1 MFKRQKEFP
10 NSYLSIT
17 GTVCRERDAIKTV
30 GQDVAADHPISV
42 GTPLSCHTSN
52 LDKLTKVVL
61 YKLVNV
67 IILSSPAAVIASLLY
82 GAKPATFRSKILVVH
97 WRGHYGTAWN
107 FSTFDTQGIF
117 AFRFWRRKTFW
128 KKVRIEI
135 ISIILILFFTQL
147 QKSSKECMFKVSL
160 CFSVFFVLFF
170 FIKKPP
176 SMLFGELNKASPH
189 KLI

>member
-67 IILSSPAAVIASLLY
+67 TILSSPAAVIASLFY
-82 GAKPATFRSKILVVH
+82 GAKPATFRSKILVIH
-97 WRGHYGTAWN
+97 WRGHYSAAWN

-135 ISIILILFFTQL
+135 ISIFLILFFTHCRNL
-147 QKSSKECMFKVSL
+147 KKSACSESL
-160 CFSVFFVLFF
+160 FVFLFF
-170 FIKKPP
+170 FRLKNLHQCYLV
-176 SMLFGELNKASPH
+176 S
-189 KLI
+189 

>member
-67 IILSSPAAVIASLLY
+67 IILSSPAAVIASLFY
-82 GAKPATFRSKILVVH
+82 GAKPTTFRSKILVVH
-97 WRGHYGTAWN
+97 WRGHYGAAWN

-128 KKVRIEI
+128 KKLELKLFLYFLFYFYSAAEI
-135 ISIILILFFTQL
+135 FKREHIQSLSLFF
-147 QKSSKECMFKVSL
+147 
-160 CFSVFFVLFF
+160 CFVFFLTE
-170 FIKKPP
+170 KPP
-176 SMLFGELNKASPH
+176 SMLFGELNKASLH

>member
-1 MFKRQKEFP
+1 MFERQKEFP

-17 GTVCRERDAIKTV
+17 GTVCRERDAIKTI

-42 GTPLSCHTSN
+42 GAPLSCHTSN

-67 IILSSPAAVIASLLY
+67 IILSSPAAVIASLFY

-97 WRGHYGTAWN
+97 WRGHYGAAWN

-135 ISIILILFFTQL
+135 ISIFLILFFTQL
-147 QKSSKECMFKVSL
+147 QKSSKSACSESL
-160 CFSVFFVLFF
+160 FVFLFF
-170 FIKKPP
+170 FF
-176 SMLFGELNKASPH
+176 FGLKNLHQCYLVS
-189 KLI
+189 